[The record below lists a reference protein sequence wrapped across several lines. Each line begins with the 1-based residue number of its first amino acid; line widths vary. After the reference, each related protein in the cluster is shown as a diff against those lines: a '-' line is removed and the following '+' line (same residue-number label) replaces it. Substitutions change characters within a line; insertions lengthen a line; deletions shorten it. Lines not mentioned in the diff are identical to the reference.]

1 MLAVKYKQQKGS
13 ALMQI
18 LNSYLQVRYLLLW
31 DIHSH
36 NQGQYQR
43 RTQDVILEGAH
54 FSGAIKNVRPLET
67 DLK

>member
-1 MLAVKYKQQKGS
+1 
-13 ALMQI
+13 MQI
-18 LNSYLQVRYLLLW
+18 LNSYLQVRYILLW